1 MHPILRPNRQ
11 RAQYAV
17 YGLYIA
23 AAGTLASA
31 ISAFMQYRLL
41 NGFNIGIVEAE
52 ANDRREQLIAILNG
66 VLFVAN
72 AILFILWFRRA
83 YFNLH
88 QIPGATPTHS
98 EGWAA
103 GAWFVPLLNLVRP
116 YQIGNEIF
124 RQSKEQAGESDNN
137 NTLPGMW
144 WASFI
149 IMNFAA
155 NISVRW
161 LSDATT
167 GDELSQATIFSMV
180 VDGLS
185 FISIFLAIRYIKTT
199 SRYEEK
205 MQQGLLVDEIG
216 KEAEEEGQTI

>member
-1 MHPILRPNRQ
+1 MHPILRPNKQ

-23 AAGTLASA
+23 VAGTLASA
-31 ISAFMQYRLL
+31 ISAYMQYRLL
-41 NGFNIGIVEAE
+41 NGFNIGIAEAE
-52 ANDRREQLIAILNG
+52 ANDRREQVIAILNAV
-66 VLFVAN
+66 VLIVN
-72 AILFILWFRRA
+72 AILFICWFRRA

-88 QIPGATPTHS
+88 QVPGATPSYS

-124 RQSKEQAGESDNN
+124 RQSKEQAGEADNN
-137 NTLPGMW
+137 NSLPGMW

-149 IMNFAA
+149 IMNITS
-155 NISVRW
+155 NIAVRW
-161 LSDATT
+161 VRDAETA
-167 GDELSQATIFSMV
+167 ENLSQATIFSLV
-180 VDGLS
+180 VDGLA
-185 FISIFLAIRYIKTT
+185 FISLFLAIRYVKTT

-216 KEAEEEGQTI
+216 KEVEEGQMT